1 VQAGAGIRL
10 HAKPGEVV
18 RRGQPLMTLLSDDEE
33 RFARARESLEGGVI
47 IAPEGDRP
55 DQRGIVFDRIA

>member
-1 VQAGAGIRL
+1 
-10 HAKPGEVV
+10 
-18 RRGQPLMTLLSDDEE
+18 MTLLSDDEE